1 MTNTI
6 KKPFIYTIMQ
16 NNILKFQTNIPELVL
31 FKFNDFKEGTG
42 QYGAWYKYTVQNR
55 GVDKV
60 IFAKEALH
68 NKLQACMPLQDKEL
82 EITFAETPDRKKCW
96 KIMFQG
102 EEIAGGYTNTN
113 SYKKPSTGGKIEAI
127 DDTTEKMRAWAI
139 KVNERLNSIETRL
152 RDIEAKLF
160 PETGELSRDGA
171 HSTEEDL
178 KEIPY

>member
-1 MTNTI
+1 
-6 KKPFIYTIMQ
+6 MQ
-16 NNILKFQTNIPELVL
+16 NDILRFQTNIPELVL

-42 QYGAWYKYTVQNR
+42 QYGAWYRYTVQNR

-102 EEIAGGYTNTN
+102 EEIAGGYQSTN
-113 SYKKPSTGGKIEAI
+113 SYRKPSTGGKMEAT

-139 KVNERLNSIETRL
+139 KVNERLNSIEQRIKS
-152 RDIEAKLF
+152 IEEKLF
-160 PETGELSRDGA
+160 PETGELQREGV
-171 HSTEEDL
+171 HMTGEDL
-178 KEIPY
+178 EKIAY